1 MNCFTQLR
9 LDYTLSDQYNNIQ
22 PILNIITI
30 NLQYT
35 TLRIMAS
42 ESKDEI
48 IDALRRQVAELEKR
62 NVELERRMKEKETP
76 TTSPIYITEGSFG
89 KISSYPLQN
98 FVYKTTILSDKANGK
113 KLEHEFEM

>member
-1 MNCFTQLR
+1 
-9 LDYTLSDQYNNIQ
+9 
-22 PILNIITI
+22 
-30 NLQYT
+30 
-35 TLRIMAS
+35 MAS

-62 NVELERRMKEKETP
+62 NVELERRMKEKEIS

-98 FVYKTTILSDKANGK
+98 FVYKTTILGDRANGK
-113 KLEHEFEM
+113 KLEHEFEL